1 MKRILFVDDEPQ
13 VLAGLRD
20 MLRKQRAHWDMVFA
34 LGGQA
39 ALGELANGA
48 FDVVVSDMRMPGI
61 DGATLLAKVKQQY
74 PASARIIL
82 SGHAE
87 RESVVRALPVAHQFL
102 SKPCDA
108 ALLRVVIERACELQ
122 RVLQDE
128 RIRSV
133 IGKLDR
139 LPSVPQTYW
148 ELTQAASHA
157 GVAIEDLA
165 DIVEQDPAMA
175 VKVLQLVN
183 SSYFGL
189 PKRLSSVRQAVSYL
203 GIDLLKALALS
214 VHAFGTMEIGS
225 MEGFSLEQLQ
235 QHSLLTARLVKR
247 MVPDVKRAGEAFT
260 AALVHDI
267 GKIVLAVSMPE
278 LFARVALGVRQT
290 GRPFHVLEKE
300 LLGVT
305 HAEVGAYLLGF
316 WGLPISIVETVAY
329 HHSPELVMDGAVD
342 VLAAV
347 HVADALLNAQQSEH
361 RSPPPEDLL
370 NHAFIERVGLGAQL
384 DGWRDLAAS
393 VAASAANQGAA
404 G

>member
-20 MLRKQRAHWDMVFA
+20 LLRKQRSQWDMVFA

-39 ALGELANGA
+39 ALDELANGA

-61 DGATLLAKVKQQY
+61 DGAALLSKVKEQY

-87 RESVVRALPVAHQFL
+87 RDSVVRALPVAHQFL

-108 ALLRVVIERACELQ
+108 TLLRVVIERACELQ
-122 RVLQDE
+122 RLLQDE

-148 ELTQAASHA
+148 ELTQAAGHV

-189 PKRLSSVRQAVSYL
+189 PKRLTSIRQAVSYL

-214 VHAFGTMEIGS
+214 VHAFGTMGVTPI
-225 MEGFSLEQLQ
+225 EGFSLEQLQ
-235 QHSLLTARLVKR
+235 KHSLLTARLVKR

-267 GKIVLAVSMPE
+267 GKIVFAISMPE
-278 LFARVALGVRQT
+278 TFARVVLGVRQT
-290 GRPFHVLEKE
+290 GRPFHVLEQE

-316 WGLPISIVETVAY
+316 WGLPLSIVETVAY
-329 HHSPELVMDGAVD
+329 HHSPSFVADGEVD
-342 VLAAV
+342 ILAAV
-347 HVADALLNAQQSEH
+347 HVADALLNAYMNKS
-361 RSPPPEDLL
+361 RTPPSEDLL
-370 NHAFIERVGLGAQL
+370 DPLFIERAGLGGRL
-384 DGWRDLAAS
+384 DEWRGLAET
-393 VAASAANQGAA
+393 VASAANQGAS